1 MNYKHEIHVT
11 PEALTLLNIDEA
23 QNITHTLTKLA
34 DKCISTKQLNNSYR
48 LSLSLVAR
56 NLNAYRSDTPSLFVR
71 CNQVIGPTDDHT
83 SLERIPSQ
91 FFLSRKG
98 RPLRYRGFRDLI
110 SALESNDFTRVLN
123 ISHC

>member
-56 NLNAYRSDTPSLFVR
+56 NLNAYRADNPSLFVR
-71 CNQVIGPTDDHT
+71 CTIKSAFSSN
-83 SLERIPSQ
+83 
-91 FFLSRKG
+91 LSGK
-98 RPLRYRGFRDLI
+98 
-110 SALESNDFTRVLN
+110 
-123 ISHC
+123 